1 MNDMKRRAPVIAMIA
16 ILALVFLAS
25 LFAAAPNGAPVQA
38 AIITPVV
45 QTGRGP
51 ETARMAEYFAARVIT
66 ADTRICF
73 DLAGYET
80 MDLQYAVDATAS
92 NATTVTLQ
100 QTNINPTSGPFNSGN
115 VIATVPATPAD
126 ADAMSQVPLFGRW
139 NCMFVDVTNSS
150 PVTITVIGV
159 AK

>member
-1 MNDMKRRAPVIAMIA
+1 MNDMKRRAPVYALIA

-25 LFAAAPNGAPVQA
+25 LFVVSPNGAPVQA

-45 QTGRGP
+45 NDRGGP
-51 ETARMAEYFAARVIT
+51 EAPRIAEYFASRVVT

-80 MDLQYAVDATAS
+80 LDLQYAVDATAS
-92 NATTVTLQ
+92 NATTVTHQ
-100 QTNINPTSGPFNSGN
+100 QTNISPTAGPFNSGSI
-115 VIATVPATPAD
+115 IATVPATPAD
-126 ADAMSQVPLFGRW
+126 ADAMSQVAVFGRW
-139 NCMFVDVTNSS
+139 NCMFVDVTNAS